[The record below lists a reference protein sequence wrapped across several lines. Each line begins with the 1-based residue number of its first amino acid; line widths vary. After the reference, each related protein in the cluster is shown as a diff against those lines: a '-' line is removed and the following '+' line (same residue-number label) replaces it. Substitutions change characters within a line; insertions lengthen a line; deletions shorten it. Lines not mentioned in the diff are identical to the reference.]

1 MDAMTLSLPL
11 PPVPVCTVP
20 ASASTSSSVS
30 LTHSWSAT
38 ARQRLSSHRTRPI
51 FRNYSSAVPK
61 LTVVTCGAAVTEI
74 NETQFK
80 DTVLKANRPVLV
92 EFVAT
97 WCGPCRLI
105 SPSMESLAKEY
116 EDRLTVV
123 KIDHDANPQLIEEYK
138 VYGLPTLILFK
149 NGQEVPESRREGA
162 ITKVKLKEYV
172 DALLESISVS

>member
-105 SPSMESLAKEY
+105 SPSMESLAK
-116 EDRLTVV
+116 
-123 KIDHDANPQLIEEYK
+123 
-138 VYGLPTLILFK
+138 
-149 NGQEVPESRREGA
+149 
-162 ITKVKLKEYV
+162 
-172 DALLESISVS
+172 VSNLHF

>member
-1 MDAMTLSLPL
+1 MWPEISEKIYLGNAREAQHKSWRIDHNSSFPLSFHLENMDTVTLSLLSL
-11 PPVPVCTVP
+11 PPVPVRTVS
-20 ASASTSSSVS
+20 ASASTSSSVP
-30 LTHSWSAT
+30 LTHSYSCS

-105 SPSMESLAKEY
+105 SSAMESLAKVFFCFQR
-116 EDRLTVV
+116 RLTY
-123 KIDHDANPQLIEEYK
+123 L
-138 VYGLPTLILFK
+138 LFAT
-149 NGQEVPESRREGA
+149 RL
-162 ITKVKLKEYV
+162 TF
-172 DALLESISVS
+172 